1 MFKAIGNNDFSTLL
15 SLGYRLG
22 IAGARAASL
31 LCLDHAF
38 RTGRKL
44 ATASEEEV
52 SLYLRQFYTYLHLLR
67 DIATEHNVK
76 QPGVR
81 RLFGLSF
88 SDSDGTY
95 LVLAG
100 TYLHK
105 FIVKASWSALRSGD
119 EGLYLSSSQAASYLR
134 FAILERLRIRVDHH
148 DLACGYVKAFEPCCI
163 AYTVFGQCNNSEC
176 RRQHIDVRKVT
187 KDWFSLRVGIHLQQ
201 IMILQVRAQSY
212 TLVRGLA
219 NRTSPRRPMRC
230 FPVLPVSTNE
240 GKHQLHVARR

>member
-1 MFKAIGNNDFSTLL
+1 MFKAIRNKDYSNLL

-22 IAGARAASL
+22 IAGAKAASL

-44 ATASEEEV
+44 ATASEAEV

-67 DIATEHNVK
+67 DITTEHSV
-76 QPGVR
+76 QHPGVR

-95 LVLAG
+95 LVLSG

-105 FIVKASWSALRSGD
+105 FIVKASWPALRSGD
-119 EGLYLSSSQAASYLR
+119 EGLYLSSSQASGYLR
-134 FAILERLRIRVDHH
+134 FSILEHLRIRVDHH
-148 DLACGYVKAFEPCCI
+148 GLACGDVKAFEPCCI
-163 AYTVFGQCNNSEC
+163 SYTVFGQCNSSEC
-176 RRQHIDVRKVT
+176 RRQHINVRKAT

-201 IMILQVRAQSY
+201 IMILQVGAQSY
-212 TLVRGLA
+212 TLVRDLA
-219 NRTSPRRPMRC
+219 NCGSPRRLIHS

-240 GKHQLHVARR
+240 GKHWLHVARQ